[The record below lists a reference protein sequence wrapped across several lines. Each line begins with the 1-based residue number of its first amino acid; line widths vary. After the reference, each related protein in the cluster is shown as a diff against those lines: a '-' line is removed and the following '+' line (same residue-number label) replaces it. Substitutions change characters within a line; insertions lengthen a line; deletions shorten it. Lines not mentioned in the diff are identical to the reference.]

1 MKEKATTA
9 PTRILLVDDHPVFCL
24 GMTQLLNKEQDLLVV
39 GSEESAKGALKAIE
53 TLQPDFLIVDISLK
67 ESDGIELVQQIHQ
80 DRPELP
86 MLVLS
91 MYDESLYAERAIM
104 AGARGYVMKQEAIN
118 VVVKA
123 IGQVLA
129 GSIYASDDVK
139 EKVFTR
145 LVSKKMDRNDRSALD
160 LLTNRELEVF
170 RLIGNGLSTKEIAH
184 RMHLSHKT
192 IGTYRENIKT
202 KLNLRHYTELVH
214 FAVHWSKKIRM

>member
-1 MKEKATTA
+1 MKEKATDT

-24 GMTQLLNKEQDLLVV
+24 GMTQLINKEEDLLVV
-39 GSEESAKGALKAIE
+39 GSEETAKGALKTIE
-53 TLQPDFLIVDISLK
+53 TLQPSFLIVDISLK
-67 ESDGIELVQQIHQ
+67 DSDGIELVQQIHRH
-80 DRPELP
+80 RPELP

-91 MYDESLYAERAIM
+91 MYDESLYAERAIV

-123 IGQVLA
+123 IRHVLA

-145 LVSKKMDRNDRSALD
+145 LVSKKMDRNDTSALD
-160 LLTNRELEVF
+160 SLTNRELEVF
-170 RLIGNGLSTKEIAH
+170 RLIGNGLSTKEIAG

-202 KLNLRHYTELVH
+202 KLKLKHYTELVH
-214 FAVHWSKKIRM
+214 FAVHWSEKIHM